1 MKLFYF
7 GDPSRRIFGASESAR
22 VASSRPKAVVLCYP
36 MGQEQLRAHR
46 AFRNLS
52 MRLSKAGWHVLRFD
66 YYGCGDSAGESDE
79 GDIDQ
84 WMSDVVTA
92 IEQARL
98 THGLAK
104 VSLIGLR
111 LGATLATLVSSQRDD
126 IDQLVLWDPIL
137 DGRGYL
143 EEQSATHRAWLARR
157 TELCWEPSKQDDEV
171 PQVLGFPLTNR
182 IRKTLEEIDLLRL
195 SKRPARN
202 VLIIRADENQDARL
216 LEAHLRELGC
226 NVEYQCLPEAK
237 IWLRLTM
244 SQRVV
249 PNQTLE
255 RIVAWL
261 PKVDR

>member
-7 GDPSRRIFGASESAR
+7 GDPSGRIFGASEAAR
-22 VASSRPKAVVLCYP
+22 VASSRPKVVVLCYP
-36 MGQEQLRAHR
+36 MGQEQIRAHR

-66 YYGCGDSAGESDE
+66 YFGCGDSAGESDE
-79 GDIDQ
+79 GDADQ
-84 WMSDVVTA
+84 WMSDVVAA

-98 THGLAK
+98 AHGLAK

-111 LGATLATLVSSQRDD
+111 LGATLATLVASQRND

-137 DGRGYL
+137 DGRGFL
-143 EEQSATHRAWLARR
+143 EELSASHRAWLARR
-157 TELCWEPSKQDDEV
+157 AEMGWDPPKQDDEV
-171 PQVLGFPLTNR
+171 AQVLGFPLTNG
-182 IRKTLEEIDLLRL
+182 IRKTLEEIDLLGL

-202 VLIIRADENQDARL
+202 VLIIEADEDEDARR
-216 LEAHLRELGC
+216 LEVHLRVLDC
-226 NVEYQCLPEAK
+226 DVEYQCLPEAK

-244 SQRVV
+244 NQRVV

-255 RIVAWL
+255 QIVAWL
-261 PKVDR
+261 ARTDR

>member
-1 MKLFYF
+1 
-7 GDPSRRIFGASESAR
+7 
-22 VASSRPKAVVLCYP
+22 

-52 MRLSKAGWHVLRFD
+52 ARLSKAGWHVLRFD
-66 YYGCGDSAGESDE
+66 YFGCGDSAGESGE
-79 GDIDQ
+79 GDVDQ

-98 THGLAK
+98 AHGLAK

-111 LGATLATLVSSQRDD
+111 LGATLATLVASRRND

-137 DGRGYL
+137 DGRGFL
-143 EEQSATHRAWLARR
+143 EEQSAIHRGWLGRR
-157 TELCWEPSKQDDEV
+157 AEMCWAPSKQDEEV
-171 PQVLGFPLTNR
+171 AQVLGFPLTNKMR
-182 IRKTLEEIDLLRL
+182 ETLEKIDLLGL

-202 VLIIRADENQDARL
+202 VLIIEADENGDARRL
-216 LEAHLRELGC
+216 DVHLRLFDC
-226 NVEYQCLPEAK
+226 DVEYQCLPEAK
-237 IWLRLTM
+237 IWFRLTM

-255 RIVAWL
+255 QIVAWL
-261 PKVDR
+261 DRTDR